1 MRKSLG
7 GMQRRIILAEDD
19 EEMRRLVGRA
29 LRADGYR
36 VDEAA
41 NGSQLLELLDDA
53 ANADQPVDVVIT
65 DERMPGV
72 TGFQA
77 LDWLHQV
84 RAWRPPTIVITAFP
98 DAVAYLR
105 ARQLG
110 VHVMEKPF
118 DLDDLR
124 SLVRTLSGARAAT

>member
-1 MRKSLG
+1 MTQFLG
-7 GMQRRIILAEDD
+7 AAQRRIILAEDD

-29 LRADGYR
+29 LRTDGYH
-36 VDEAA
+36 VDEAT
-41 NGSQLLELLDDA
+41 NGSELLELLDA
-53 ANADQPVDVVIT
+53 AAKAYQPVDVVIT

-84 RAWRPPTIVITAFP
+84 RAWRPPTVVITAFP
-98 DAVAYLR
+98 DAVTYLR
-105 ARQLG
+105 AQQLG
-110 VHVMEKPF
+110 VHVLEKPF

-124 SLVRTLSGARAAT
+124 SLVRTLTGVRAAN